1 MQQQPGTLIEGK
13 YEILGKMGEGGMG
26 AIYKVRHRLLDE
38 IRVVKV
44 MRPQVAVDEELKLR
58 FVEEAKT
65 ATRLKH
71 PNIGTILDFALD
83 DDGTAYLVMEFIDG
97 VNLSELLVLK
107 GSPPVGLALEIAH
120 QALLALGYL
129 HRGNVVHRDV
139 APDNLML
146 TRDDE
151 GRALVKVID
160 LGIAKTMDR
169 PVEVTSTGVFLGKL
183 KYASPEQYGALPAGQ
198 RLDGRSDLYSMGL
211 VLYELLTGTR
221 PFRGNTAAELLKAH
235 LFEPPIPFSQTDPQ
249 GKVPPE
255 LRAVILKALEKAR
268 EDRFSSAEEFDQGLA
283 TIRQRFPPPAKLER
297 TVSTQLIAPSGP
309 VSQVMTVA
317 PSATVTPSAQSRL
330 NRQFVAKASTPY
342 REEGHP
348 ATAVAA
354 STAGK
359 IESQN
364 RSSPDLPSAKPAGRT
379 AWFAVAGGLLVLAA
393 GLVLLKPWA
402 RPKTQQSVAP
412 PVETP
417 APAVSA
423 APEPS
428 PQAIPTA
435 APPEPS
441 PVPSSAPNAEETAA
455 AAEES
460 ARPARQAEEAH
471 ARASRARQNAERAGA
486 SKLAADLYEFGRAQE
501 KEGLR
506 LVAQHNYAGARA
518 AFDAGT
524 GAFGQAETSS
534 RSASERRPSPVERI
548 AALPEP
554 TARPQ
559 PAPPAVSVPSP
570 APEPARVPSPPPT
583 AAAHAA
589 PSDQDKIRQ
598 VLQDYERAQNTLDLN
613 LFAQV
618 FPALSGDARRNIE
631 SAWQG
636 LKSQQLELEIRNI
649 ELKGPHAVVRAHQR
663 LVAVPRVGGEQHD
676 ERDRVITLEKR
687 GDNWVIVSLS

>member
-1 MQQQPGTLIEGK
+1 MQQEPGTLIEGK

-71 PNIGTILDFALD
+71 PNIGTIHDFALD

-97 VNLSELLVLK
+97 VNLNELLALK
-107 GSPPVGLALEIAH
+107 GSPSVGLALEITH

-160 LGIAKTMDR
+160 LGIAKAMDR

-221 PFRGNTAAELLKAH
+221 PIRGNTAAELLKAH

-268 EDRFSSAEEFDQGLA
+268 EDRFSSAEEFDQELA
-283 TIRQRFPPPAKLER
+283 TLRQRFPPPAKLER
-297 TVSTQLIAPSGP
+297 TVSIQPIAPSGP

-317 PSATVTPSAQSRL
+317 PGPTVTPSAQSRL
-330 NRQFVAKASTPY
+330 NRQFVVQASTPY

-348 ATAVAA
+348 ATASVASA
-354 STAGK
+354 GGK
-359 IESQN
+359 IESEK
-364 RSSPDLPSAKPAGRT
+364 RSSPDLPSPGPARRT

-393 GLVLLKPWA
+393 GLALLKPWA
-402 RPKTQQSVAP
+402 RPSVHQPDARP
-412 PVETP
+412 EETP

-423 APEPS
+423 APQPS
-428 PQAIPTA
+428 PQAIVTA

-441 PVPSSAPNAEETAA
+441 PLPSPVVPDAEEAAA

-460 ARPARQAEEAH
+460 SADPAGRRGAGSRRPRE
-471 ARASRARQNAERAGA
+471 AER
-486 SKLAADLYEFGRAQE
+486 RAC
-501 KEGLR
+501 
-506 LVAQHNYAGARA
+506 
-518 AFDAGT
+518 
-524 GAFGQAETSS
+524 
-534 RSASERRPSPVERI
+534 RSSERGGRP
-548 AALPEP
+548 L
-554 TARPQ
+554 
-559 PAPPAVSVPSP
+559 
-570 APEPARVPSPPPT
+570 
-583 AAAHAA
+583 
-589 PSDQDKIRQ
+589 
-598 VLQDYERAQNTLDLN
+598 
-613 LFAQV
+613 
-618 FPALSGDARRNIE
+618 
-631 SAWQG
+631 
-636 LKSQQLELEIRNI
+636 
-649 ELKGPHAVVRAHQR
+649 
-663 LVAVPRVGGEQHD
+663 
-676 ERDRVITLEKR
+676 
-687 GDNWVIVSLS
+687 